1 MLHLCVFFNDTA
13 TTEIYTYGHT
23 LSLHDALPILSA
35 VTDAHAAFQ
44 QRHRAVVKHV
54 AHQSVALVH
63 AQLGAVGGGDA
74 RRVLA
79 AVLQHGQS
87 VVQRC
92 RDFSGSDDADDA
104 AHGGSAVCWRESGA
118 AGRTG
123 NVGSGMRAHQSVADA
138 EPGAEAIV
146 ELPCLGPRTEAR
158 RVGKEGVITCKYWG
172 HR

>member
-1 MLHLCVFFNDTA
+1 MIRRPPRSTRTDTLFPY
-13 TTEIYTYGHT
+13 TT
-23 LSLHDALPILSA
+23 LFRS
-35 VTDAHAAFQ
+35 
-44 QRHRAVVKHV
+44 VVEHV

-146 ELPCLGPRTEAR
+146 ELLGLGPADYRQIGRAH
-158 RVGKEGVITCKYWG
+158 V
-172 HR
+172 